1 MTKID
6 NQSKSLYNIVVVEDI
21 DHESAAAISG
31 GALKATDVTLY
42 SESDLYGAQFSS
54 NKKIED
60 LTEFGFNDATGSIT
74 IRNDKAWR
82 FYEDVNF
89 GGKYIDVG
97 PGQSVNTGDF
107 GMKISSFKA
116 LP

>member
-6 NQSKSLYNIVVVEDI
+6 NQSKSLYNIAVVEDI
-21 DHESAAAISG
+21 DHESAATISG

-74 IRNDKAWR
+74 IRNDKTWR
-82 FYEDVNF
+82 FYTDVNLE
-89 GGKYIDVG
+89 GEYIDVG
-97 PGQSVNTGDF
+97 PGQSLNTGDF
-107 GMKISSFKA
+107 GMQISSFKA